1 MLSTPSQNKRY
12 ILYRHVAK
20 PWFWNQLYSTYNSTC
35 IWIQASGCYSRL
47 VNRSRSLEVFCW
59 LHAKSPLST
68 STVLTVVDFFSK
80 STAVENVLHLQ
91 LCRVH
96 YTACNIVKHLVMEI
110 LLTTLLKYSAS
121 YVLAFWWI
129 SFTFSAG
136 LGYPVSVDAML
147 GGAICWWASVFSY
160 GEFWKSNIKIKI
172 KKISTKMKMS

>member
-121 YVLAFWWI
+121 YCAVPCPRSSFLA
-129 SFTFSAG
+129 SFS
-136 LGYPVSVDAML
+136 
-147 GGAICWWASVFSY
+147 
-160 GEFWKSNIKIKI
+160 
-172 KKISTKMKMS
+172 